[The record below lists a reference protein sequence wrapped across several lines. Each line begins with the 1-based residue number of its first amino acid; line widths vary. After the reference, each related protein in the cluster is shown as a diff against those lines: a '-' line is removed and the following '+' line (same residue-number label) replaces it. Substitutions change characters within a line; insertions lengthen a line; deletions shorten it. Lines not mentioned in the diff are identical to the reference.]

1 MSESRRAEEARG
13 TDSAPHLGRSD
24 RPRSGRPGRPGRS
37 GRPARVALSS
47 LVAAHAISQTGNVVT
62 AFAVPFY
69 VLGLGGSGAEVGLA
83 AAFAT
88 APVIIGG
95 PLGGV
100 VVDRVGH
107 RRAAIVADLVSGA
120 SVLAMPVLALTVGL
134 PFWALLAL
142 VFVGG
147 LLDSPGQVARRVML
161 PGLTERAG
169 VRIERSVGLIDG
181 SERFAKLIGA
191 SIAGLLVAV
200 VGPVASLFVNAA
212 TFAVSAALTWTLVPA
227 PDPVHTGSPGS
238 ITAAPP
244 PDDPVRTGSPNPR
257 DDHPA
262 TTAAPTDGATAAD
275 HPTDA
280 TAATAA
286 TAATEPTRASY
297 RADLAEGA
305 RFVVRDPLM
314 RLIVALVLVTNLL
327 DAARG
332 STLLPLYAN
341 DRLGG
346 AAALG
351 LLVATMGGCALAGNV
366 AFGFV
371 AHRVPRRVTFVVC
384 FTLAGGPSSLAF
396 ALGAPLP
403 VLVAATALSGLA
415 AGALNPILGTVQL
428 ERTPE
433 RLRGRFFGLVTAGA
447 WAGIPIGALLG
458 GVAADTIGLAVA
470 FGIVA
475 VVYTTVTLAPLTGG
489 AWRLMERRRPPGG
502 RSPAP
507 PL

>member
-1 MSESRRAEEARG
+1 VSESTPAEEARG
-13 TDSAPHLGRSD
+13 TDSATRG
-24 RPRSGRPGRPGRS
+24 
-37 GRPARVALSS
+37 GRPARPRGGRTGHTVRTGRTDRVALSS

-147 LLDSPGQVARRVML
+147 LLDSPGQTARRVML
-161 PGLTERAG
+161 PALTERAG
-169 VRIERSVGLIDG
+169 VRIERSVGLLDG

-191 SIAGLLVAV
+191 SIAGLLVAA

-212 TFAVSAALTWTLVPA
+212 TFAVSAALTGALVPA
-227 PDPVHTGSPGS
+227 SGP
-238 ITAAPP
+238 A
-244 PDDPVRTGSPNPR
+244 RTGSPNPR
-257 DDHPA
+257 DDHP
-262 TTAAPTDGATAAD
+262 
-275 HPTDA
+275 TDA
-280 TAATAA
+280 TD
-286 TAATEPTRASY
+286 ATEPTRASY
-297 RADLAEGA
+297 RSDLVEGA

-371 AHRVPRRVTFVVC
+371 AHRVPRRLTFVAC

-433 RLRGRFFGLVTAGA
+433 HLRGRVFGLVTAGA
-447 WAGIPIGALLG
+447 WAGIPAGALLG
-458 GVAADTIGLAVA
+458 GVAADTIGLTVA

-489 AWRLMERRRPPGG
+489 HWRLMERRGPPGG
-502 RSPAP
+502 RPPAP
-507 PL
+507 SL

>member
-1 MSESRRAEEARG
+1 MTEDAPRTETVAPPQPTGPPQPTRASRASR
-13 TDSAPHLGRSD
+13 T
-24 RPRSGRPGRPGRS
+24 
-37 GRPARVALSS
+37 ALSA

-69 VLGLGGSGAEVGLA
+69 VLALGGSGVEIGVA

-107 RRAAIVADLVSGA
+107 RRAAIVADVVSGA

-134 PFWALLAL
+134 PFWALLTL
-142 VFVGG
+142 VFVAG
-147 LLDSPGQVARRVML
+147 LLDTPGQTARRVML

-169 VRIERSVGLIDG
+169 IRIERSVGLLDG

-191 SIAGLLVAV
+191 SLAGLLVAA
-200 VGPVASLFVNAA
+200 VGPIPSLFVNAA
-212 TFAVSAALTWTLVPA
+212 TFAVSALLTWTLVPG
-227 PDPVHTGSPGS
+227 PDPSRDGSGS
-238 ITAAPP
+238 STDTHRTAPAGEGPEGH
-244 PDDPVRTGSPNPR
+244 GSR
-257 DDHPA
+257 S
-262 TTAAPTDGATAAD
+262 GR
-275 HPTDA
+275 
-280 TAATAA
+280 
-286 TAATEPTRASY
+286 TEPTRASY
-297 RADLAEGA
+297 WQDLAEGA

-346 AAALG
+346 AASLG
-351 LLVATMGGCALAGNV
+351 LLVATMGGCALLGNV

-371 AHRVPRRVTFVVC
+371 AHRVPRRVTFALC
-384 FTLAGGPSSLAF
+384 FTLAGGPSTLAF

-415 AGALNPILGTVQL
+415 AGALNPILATVEL
-428 ERTPE
+428 ERVPE
-433 RLRGRFFGLVTAGA
+433 HLRGRVFGLLNAGA
-447 WAGIPIGALLG
+447 WAGVPFGALLG

-475 VVYTTVTLAPLTGG
+475 AVYVAVTLTPLAGG
-489 AWRLMERRRPPGG
+489 SWRLMERGAVRLETDRTP
-502 RSPAP
+502 
-507 PL
+507 

>member
-1 MSESRRAEEARG
+1 MSESTPAEEARG
-13 TDSAPHLGRSD
+13 TDSATRDGRPARPRGGRTGHTVRTVRTDRTDRTGRSH
-24 RPRSGRPGRPGRS
+24 RT
-37 GRPARVALSS
+37 ARVALSS

-62 AFAVPFY
+62 AVAVPFY

-120 SVLAMPVLALTVGL
+120 SVLAMPVLALTVRL

-147 LLDSPGQVARRVML
+147 LLDSPGQTARRVML
-161 PGLTERAG
+161 PALTERAG
-169 VRIERSVGLIDG
+169 VRIERSVGLLDG

-191 SIAGLLVAV
+191 SIAGLLVAA

-212 TFAVSAALTWTLVPA
+212 TFAVSAALTGALVPA
-227 PDPVHTGSPGS
+227 SRPVQ
-238 ITAAPP
+238 
-244 PDDPVRTGSPNPR
+244 TGSPNPR
-257 DDHPA
+257 DDHP
-262 TTAAPTDGATAAD
+262 TD
-275 HPTDA
+275 
-280 TAATAA
+280 
-286 TAATEPTRASY
+286 ATEPTRASY
-297 RADLAEGA
+297 RSDLVEGA

-371 AHRVPRRVTFVVC
+371 AHRVPRRLTFVAC
-384 FTLAGGPSSLAF
+384 FALAGGPSSLAF

-433 RLRGRFFGLVTAGA
+433 HLRGRVFGLVTAGA
-447 WAGIPIGALLG
+447 WAGIPAGALLG
-458 GVAADTIGLAVA
+458 GVAADTIGLTVA

-489 AWRLMERRRPPGG
+489 HWRLMERRGPTGGRPP
-502 RSPAP
+502 AP
-507 PL
+507 SL

>member
-1 MSESRRAEEARG
+1 VSESTPAEEARG
-13 TDSAPHLGRSD
+13 TDSATRD
-24 RPRSGRPGRPGRS
+24 
-37 GRPARVALSS
+37 GRPARPRGGRTGHTVRTVRTDRVALSS

-147 LLDSPGQVARRVML
+147 LLDSPGQTARRVML
-161 PGLTERAG
+161 PALTERAG
-169 VRIERSVGLIDG
+169 VRIERSVGLLDG

-191 SIAGLLVAV
+191 SIAGLLVAA

-212 TFAVSAALTWTLVPA
+212 TFAVSAALTGALVPA
-227 PDPVHTGSPGS
+227 SG
-238 ITAAPP
+238 
-244 PDDPVRTGSPNPR
+244 PVRTGSPNPR
-257 DDHPA
+257 DDHP
-262 TTAAPTDGATAAD
+262 
-275 HPTDA
+275 TDA
-280 TAATAA
+280 TD
-286 TAATEPTRASY
+286 ATEPTRASY
-297 RADLAEGA
+297 RADLVEGA

-371 AHRVPRRVTFVVC
+371 AHRVPRRLTFVAC

-433 RLRGRFFGLVTAGA
+433 HLRGRVFGLVTAGA
-447 WAGIPIGALLG
+447 WAGIPAGALLG
-458 GVAADTIGLAVA
+458 GVAADTIGLTVA

-489 AWRLMERRRPPGG
+489 HWRLMERRGPPGG
-502 RSPAP
+502 RPPAP
-507 PL
+507 SL

>member
-1 MSESRRAEEARG
+1 MSESTPAEEARG
-13 TDSAPHLGRSD
+13 TDSATRG
-24 RPRSGRPGRPGRS
+24 
-37 GRPARVALSS
+37 GRPARPRGGRTGHTVRTERTDRVALSS

-147 LLDSPGQVARRVML
+147 LLDSPGQTARRVML
-161 PGLTERAG
+161 PALTERAG
-169 VRIERSVGLIDG
+169 VRIERSVGLLDG

-191 SIAGLLVAV
+191 SIAGLLVAA

-212 TFAVSAALTWTLVPA
+212 TFAVSAALTGALVPA
-227 PDPVHTGSPGS
+227 SGP
-238 ITAAPP
+238 A
-244 PDDPVRTGSPNPR
+244 RTGSPNPR
-257 DDHPA
+257 DDHP
-262 TTAAPTDGATAAD
+262 
-275 HPTDA
+275 TDA
-280 TAATAA
+280 TD
-286 TAATEPTRASY
+286 ATEPTRASY
-297 RADLAEGA
+297 RADLVEGA

-371 AHRVPRRVTFVVC
+371 AHRVPRRVTFVAC

-433 RLRGRFFGLVTAGA
+433 HLRGRVFGLVTAGA
-447 WAGIPIGALLG
+447 WAGIPAGALLG
-458 GVAADTIGLAVA
+458 GVAADTIGLTVA

-489 AWRLMERRRPPGG
+489 HWRLMERRGPTGGRPP
-502 RSPAP
+502 AP
-507 PL
+507 SL

>member
-1 MSESRRAEEARG
+1 VSENGRAEEARVA
-13 TDSAPHLGRSD
+13 DSAPHDGRRRGRHPGGTDGPPDAHDGDD
-24 RPRSGRPGRPGRS
+24 RAPAAEAARGVRTSHS
-37 GRPARVALSS
+37 ARVALSS

-88 APVIIGG
+88 APVIVGG

-120 SVLAMPVLALTVGL
+120 SVLSMPVLALTVGL
-134 PFWALLAL
+134 PFWALLTL

-147 LLDSPGQVARRVML
+147 LLDTPGQTARRVML

-169 VRIERSVGLIDG
+169 VRIERSVGLLDG

-191 SIAGLLVAV
+191 SLAGLLVAA
-200 VGPVASLFVNAA
+200 VGPIASLFVNAA
-212 TFAVSAALTWTLVPA
+212 TFAISAALTRALVPA
-227 PDPVHTGSPGS
+227 PDP
-238 ITAAPP
+238 A
-244 PDDPVRTGSPNPR
+244 RTGSPV
-257 DDHPA
+257 A
-262 TTAAPTDGATAAD
+262 VAAD
-275 HPTDA
+275 RTTDDPV
-280 TAATAA
+280 
-286 TAATEPTRASY
+286 TEPARASY

-314 RLIVALVLVTNLL
+314 RLLVALVLVTNLL

-371 AHRVPRRVTFVVC
+371 AHRVPRRVTFVAC
-384 FTLAGGPSSLAF
+384 FALAGGPSSLAF
-396 ALGAPLP
+396 ALAAPLP
-403 VLVAATALSGLA
+403 WLVAATALSGLA
-415 AGALNPILGTVQL
+415 AGALNPILGAVEL
-428 ERTPE
+428 ERVPE
-433 RLRGRFFGLVTAGA
+433 HLRGRVFGLLNAGA
-447 WAGIPIGALLG
+447 WAGIPAGALLG
-458 GVAADTIGLAVA
+458 GVAADTIGLTVA

-475 VVYTTVTLAPLTGG
+475 AVYTLVTLTPLAGG
-489 AWRLMERRRPPGG
+489 PWRQMERRPTGAGPH
-502 RSPAP
+502 PAP

>member
-1 MSESRRAEEARG
+1 VSESTPAEEARG
-13 TDSAPHLGRSD
+13 TDSATRD
-24 RPRSGRPGRPGRS
+24 
-37 GRPARVALSS
+37 GRPARPRGGRTGHTVRTVRTVRVALSS

-147 LLDSPGQVARRVML
+147 LLDSPGQTARRVML
-161 PGLTERAG
+161 PALTERAG
-169 VRIERSVGLIDG
+169 VRIERSVGLLDG

-191 SIAGLLVAV
+191 SIAGLLVAA

-212 TFAVSAALTWTLVPA
+212 TFAVSAALTGALVPA
-227 PDPVHTGSPGS
+227 SG
-238 ITAAPP
+238 
-244 PDDPVRTGSPNPR
+244 PVRTGSPNPR
-257 DDHPA
+257 DDHP
-262 TTAAPTDGATAAD
+262 
-275 HPTDA
+275 TDA
-280 TAATAA
+280 TDT
-286 TAATEPTRASY
+286 TEPTRASY
-297 RADLAEGA
+297 RSDLVEGA

-366 AFGFV
+366 AFGFI
-371 AHRVPRRVTFVVC
+371 AHRVPRRLTFVAC

-433 RLRGRFFGLVTAGA
+433 HLRGRVFGLVTAGA
-447 WAGIPIGALLG
+447 WAGIPAGALLG
-458 GVAADTIGLAVA
+458 GVAADTIGLTVA

-489 AWRLMERRRPPGG
+489 HWRLMERRGPPGG
-502 RSPAP
+502 RPPAP
-507 PL
+507 SL